1 MIAKSYIKSTLK
13 ELDRLY
19 NDSTSQKK
27 AIYYSKLAVLEL
39 CGWIEESLDD
49 ILLRHGNRNLI
60 KPENKLFCKDKIIK
74 GNYGFQYND
83 NIRPMLLKLLGLINL
98 EKTEIELEKT
108 AQITLLKTNLGNLKL
123 VRNEAAHTYLKGV
136 TRTYNAPSRT
146 IADFNRI
153 YNLLK
158 NLDEELRK

>member
-1 MIAKSYIKSTLK
+1 MIAKSYIKSTLN